1 MNAIENS
8 TLERLASAPA
18 KKQDRQDAT
27 RLDQNDFLEL
37 MLAQV
42 RHQDPFKPMQNGE
55 FLAQMAQFSTVSGI
69 QEMQDSLTQLGESL
83 YANQALQASGLVGHS
98 VVLPSSSGLLPEEGS
113 LKGFLELPAGTSKVV
128 VNVLDEAGSVIRTID
143 LGAQSAGMAEF
154 VWDGKDSGGQQMPA
168 AAYRI
173 QAQAAQDG
181 KMVAVN
187 TLLSAKVEGVTIA
200 TGTGGLVL
208 NLSDGSR
215 ADFKDVRQIM

>member
-8 TLERLASAPA
+8 VLERLATAPA
-18 KKQDRQDAT
+18 KKQGSQDAT

-69 QEMQDSLTQLGESL
+69 QEMQESL
-83 YANQALQASGLVGHS
+83 KQLTESQYANQALQASGLVGRT
-98 VVLPSSSGLLPEEGS
+98 VLLPSARGSLTEEGT
-113 LKGFLELPAGTSKVV
+113 LKGFLDLPASTSKAV
-128 VNVLDEAGSVIRTID
+128 VNVLDEAGSLIRTID
-143 LGAQSAGMAEF
+143 LGARSAGMAEF
-154 VWDGKDSGGQQMPA
+154 VWDGKNSGGQQMSA

-181 KMVAVN
+181 KMVTVN
-187 TLLSAKVEGVTIA
+187 TLLNAKVEGVTLA
-200 TGTGGLVL
+200 AGAGGLVL